1 MRITLK
7 GLTLNFDEFQTVS
20 DLATGHETILFL
32 HGWGGSAKSLRGLA
46 EIVSPSSRKILI
58 DLPGFGESDHP
69 PHAWGVGEYT
79 NLVEEFIDQ
88 MGFGDVTL
96 IGHSFG
102 ATIALGLAASHHKNI
117 RKVVLCAP
125 SYRRAQKPTPSLLSR
140 IAKPVFDKFPLV
152 KRGVYAVFYPH
163 SDYMRFPHL
172 QENFKKILY
181 EDSSEEAKKV
191 KIPTL
196 IVWGSADIDTPLD
209 DAHLL
214 HSLIPHSQIEVYQG
228 FTHGLP
234 VRYPD
239 VIGQKVNEFL
249 MGHNA

>member
-1 MRITLK
+1 MKIDIN

-20 DLATGHETILFL
+20 DLTQGHDTIVFL

-46 EIVSPSSRKILI
+46 EILSPGAKKILI

-69 PHAWGVGEYT
+69 PRTWGVGEYT
-79 NLVEEFIDQ
+79 KFVGEFIDQ
-88 MGFGDVTL
+88 MGFGDVTV

-102 ATIALGLAASHHKNI
+102 ATIALGLASSHHKNI

-125 SYRRAQKPTPSLLSR
+125 SFRRAQKPAPSFLSS

-181 EDSSEEAKKV
+181 EDSSEVAKNI

-196 IVWGSADIDTPLD
+196 IVWGSEDIDTPLD

-214 HSLIPHSQIEVYQG
+214 HSLIPHSQIEIYQG
-228 FTHGLP
+228 HTHGLP
-234 VRYPD
+234 VKYPE
-239 VIGQKVNEFL
+239 VIGEKINKFL
-249 MGHNA
+249 SGS